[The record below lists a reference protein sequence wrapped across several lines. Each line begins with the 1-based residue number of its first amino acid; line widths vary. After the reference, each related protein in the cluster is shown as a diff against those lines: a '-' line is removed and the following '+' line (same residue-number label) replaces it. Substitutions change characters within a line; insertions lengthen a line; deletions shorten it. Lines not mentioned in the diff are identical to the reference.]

1 MIKSKAKHFFFLYFL
16 CYDNIYL
23 TNWVLVLAEERLEF
37 EAFGRG
43 QRSDLGVG
51 RQGHRGR
58 LWQQAVEQ
66 PQQGEGNQTAVR
78 GSSSG
83 RTGMIQQKN
92 KNKQEAP
99 RREKRLWPYLP
110 ISPVVR
116 MRVLRSS
123 SSRLTLALF
132 SASLRRETRSLSERA
147 RQEIKHS
154 QNSPLTFLSNVKMQ
168 SYRKEN

>member
-1 MIKSKAKHFFFLYFL
+1 M

-51 RQGHRGR
+51 RQGDRGR
-58 LWQQAVEQ
+58 LGQQAVEQ

-83 RTGMIQQKN
+83 RTGMIQQKKQKQTRNNQKGEKAFAVPADLPRGEDESAAQLVVPVDLGVVQCLVETGDQKLEWACTTGN
-92 KNKQEAP
+92 KTEQKQSFNIF
-99 RREKRLWPYLP
+99 K
-110 ISPVVR
+110 
-116 MRVLRSS
+116 
-123 SSRLTLALF
+123 
-132 SASLRRETRSLSERA
+132 
-147 RQEIKHS
+147 
-154 QNSPLTFLSNVKMQ
+154 
-168 SYRKEN
+168 

>member
-1 MIKSKAKHFFFLYFL
+1 M

-51 RQGHRGR
+51 RQGDRGR
-58 LWQQAVEQ
+58 LGQQAVEQ

-83 RTGMIQQKN
+83 RTGMIQQKKT
-92 KNKQEAP
+92 KNKQEAT

-132 SASLRRETRSLSERA
+132 SASLRRETRSLSGRA
-147 RQEIKHS
+147 RQEIKQS
-154 QNSPLTFLSNVKMQ
+154 KNSPLTFLSNVKML
-168 SYRKEN
+168 E